1 MPSRLLYG
9 TKVRATFDN
18 TVGLIIVR
26 DSSDE
31 SRVSLAP
38 TTVRDYKAHKRSVQR
53 VANGEIKRGNANSR
67 ARLRTSA

>member
-9 TKVRATFDN
+9 TKVRPTFDN

-38 TTVRDYKAHKRSVQR
+38 TTVRDRAHKRSVQR